1 MVKKIARRLS
11 LAAFMAFALAFSA
24 LATDSA
30 GRPDFDYSGVMT
42 EMGGSMQDMSQ
53 SVISNVMPIIWA
65 GLIIFGFVIAV
76 RVGIS
81 LFRRFT
87 GRV

>member
-1 MVKKIARRLS
+1 MFKKAVQRLTVAMIATFALVCS
-11 LAAFMAFALAFSA
+11 AFA
-24 LATDSA
+24 TGSA
-30 GRPDFDYSGVMT
+30 GRPTFDYTDVMT

-53 SVISNVMPIIWA
+53 SVISNVMPVIWA